1 MYAYVALLVEY
12 DLKFFS
18 VDGEFEM
25 VYRLVELDTLV
36 FTHCMSMLER
46 LLLYK
51 SGRQLF
57 PVQLDGTN
65 GNDPTQQA

>member
-1 MYAYVALLVEY
+1 MYILY
-12 DLKFFS
+12 FFILI
-18 VDGEFEM
+18 DGEFEM

-36 FTHCMSMLER
+36 FSHCISMLER

-57 PVQLDGTN
+57 PIRLDDKD
-65 GNDPTQQA
+65 GNDPILATV

>member
-1 MYAYVALLVEY
+1 
-12 DLKFFS
+12 
-18 VDGEFEM
+18 M
-25 VYRLVELDTLV
+25 VYRLVELDTLL

-57 PVQLDGTN
+57 PVQLDGNN
-65 GNDPTQQA
+65 GNEPTGGVSRLHKMLPGNCIYVII

>member
-1 MYAYVALLVEY
+1 
-12 DLKFFS
+12 
-18 VDGEFEM
+18 M

-36 FTHCMSMLER
+36 FAHCVSILER

-57 PVQLDGTN
+57 PVQLDDKT
-65 GNDPTQQA
+65 GNKPMLCN